1 MGKYLYL
8 QLKRLLR
15 ILLSALLIAAI
26 LFGCLALAYQAV
38 VSMSEDSQIQAKIKF
53 GVVGTSGD
61 TFLQMGML
69 ALNTIDS
76 SRFSVDFIQLE
87 EDDAQSAMR
96 RGELA
101 AYVVIPEGFIDA
113 AMYGEI
119 LPVKYVSTIGAVGLV
134 SMLKDE
140 VTNLVED
147 IVVETQKGIFGTGD
161 AMQHEGLS
169 SGQAEYDITF
179 KYFDFVFARSRMYS
193 VRELGNAKEIR
204 HLLLGHLVARA
215 QTVAQLDQLSLSRL
229 QAGYRLPYHP
239 SLLSLLQLVGHRV
252 LLVAQHVGEQ

>member
-15 ILLSALLIAAI
+15 ILLPALLIAAI

-38 VSMSEDSQIQAKIKF
+38 VSMSEDSKMQAKIKL
-53 GVVGTSGD
+53 GVVGTGGD

-119 LPVKYVSTIGAVGLV
+119 LPVKYA
-134 SMLKDE
+134 
-140 VTNLVED
+140 
-147 IVVETQKGIFGTGD
+147 
-161 AMQHEGLS
+161 EG
-169 SGQAEYDITF
+169 
-179 KYFDFVFARSRMYS
+179 
-193 VRELGNAKEIR
+193 
-204 HLLLGHLVARA
+204 
-215 QTVAQLDQLSLSRL
+215 
-229 QAGYRLPYHP
+229 
-239 SLLSLLQLVGHRV
+239 
-252 LLVAQHVGEQ
+252 